1 MYELLTLLLNAVAY
15 IKPGYEFLIN
25 TKDAYN
31 NYQQK
36 KTELFVE
43 RVLRNTKDATIHD
56 VHKNDILNN
65 FYMTLD
71 CIQKVRK
78 QEQLE
83 CFAEI
88 LQTYLQDDR
97 LQLPDYDDKIHDN
110 YELVLNMLTGL
121 SYVEFELLVM
131 LYKYEKPYYDQST
144 KVKSIEY
151 WDDKFMHEVKEKFGF
166 DFAITYGIFQVLHA
180 KGMFHINGTGG
191 VFAGPDVRVGTLSKL
206 FIMIASY
213 LPSINS

>member
-1 MYELLTLLLNAVAY
+1 MYKLLALLLNAVAY

-25 TKDAYN
+25 TKDVYN

-43 RVLRNTKDATIHD
+43 RVFRNTKDATIHD
-56 VHKNDILNN
+56 VHKNDILHN

-78 QEQLE
+78 QEQVE
-83 CFAEI
+83 HFAEI

-121 SYVEFELLVM
+121 SYIEFELLVM
-131 LYKYEKPYYDQST
+131 LYKYEKPYHDQST

-151 WDDKFMHEVKEKFGF
+151 WDKKFMPEAQEKLSLESTVILGL
-166 DFAITYGIFQVLHA
+166 FQILHA
-180 KGMFHINGTGG
+180 KGMFYLDGSTGLG
-191 VFAGPDVRVGTLSKL
+191 DHEVIIGTLSKL
-206 FIMIASY
+206 FVMIVSY
-213 LPSINS
+213 LPSIK